1 MSRAKLIVLAVGA
14 IALVVV
20 VVGLTSVWARFSG
33 PGLISRTRTHDFGDV
48 VQGESVERVFV
59 VGNDGASDLKIAEV
73 IPWASTVVSVDSVVP
88 ARGEAQIRIRLDTR
102 NLKGALNELVKV
114 QFVGRDQLPLWLQLR
129 GRVVLPVQLAPADR
143 AYFFTVVGEA
153 PEEELEIINHQ
164 DAPLEI
170 LGVTSDNPRF
180 RTTFRTVEAG
190 QRYKLTIALDPMT
203 PSGRH
208 EAKISV
214 RTDSRDYPS
223 LEIEGWARVRD
234 IVSTSISRVDFA
246 RIRFDDLDLPVVN
259 RKTVLV
265 AKHRGTDFQVRRA
278 TTDVSFLDVEVVP
291 QNPGQSFLIHVKIDD
306 RRARRGEIVGTLVIE
321 TNDPAFA
328 RLELPITGTIL

>member
-306 RRARRGEIVGTLVIE
+306 RRARRGEIEGTLVIE